1 VAEGRDPAENWDW
14 TAARA
19 RCLREAGRIV
29 YSQRDA
35 EDAVQEAFAR
45 AWRNRL
51 ACRTPAAPL
60 AWLLQITR
68 HEAFR
73 IRERTRPATSLD
85 VAEGPSVAQQAGTDE
100 TLERVDVRRA
110 LDSLP
115 AEDRVLLMLR
125 YGEDMTQPRVAEVL
139 DLPEGTVK
147 VRLHR
152 LRNRLR
158 GELMAGA

>member
-14 TAARA
+14 SAARG
-19 RCLREAGRIV
+19 RCLREARRIV

-51 ACRTPAAPL
+51 SCRTPAAPL
-60 AWLLQITR
+60 AWLVQITR
-68 HEAFR
+68 REALR
-73 IRERTRPATSLD
+73 IRQRSRPATPLD
-85 VAEGPSVAQQAGTDE
+85 AAESSAAEQAGTEE